1 MKKIVKNGGV
11 LNLNNDKITL
21 KHYECNEEQCE
32 RIKRFITIL
41 FEIYKSNSEEEI
53 KDNKWYKIE
62 KDNIYVSFK
71 KERYGRRVI
80 IGYREFLKFGSKTQI
95 LDLLHISLNDGGNM
109 HLTFDN
115 FDVSYKIKPHIYS
128 IINPD
133 IQNGIKDLIEFIF
146 FIKDNPFNTRKELFD
161 LLRTA
166 ILNEESG
173 WRTYLEY
180 VFEKLKKNKPDIKK
194 SEALMQITEIF
205 KEKYYEVLE
214 KFIISLNETDN
225 KIIKELRKILKK

>member
-11 LNLNNDKITL
+11 LNLDTDKIKL
-21 KHYECNEEQCE
+21 RHSECNEEQCE

-41 FEIYKSNSEEEI
+41 FEIYKNNRREEI
-53 KDNKWYKIE
+53 ENNKWYKIE
-62 KDNIYVSFK
+62 KDNIYVSFR
-71 KERYGRRVI
+71 KENGGRRVI
-80 IGYREFLKFGSKTQI
+80 IGYRENLKVGSKTQT

-115 FDVSYKIKPHIYS
+115 FDVSYRNKHHIYS

-133 IQNGIKDLIEFIF
+133 IEYGIKDLIEFIS
-146 FIKDNPFNTRKELFD
+146 FIRYNTLNTTRELFHF
-161 LLRTA
+161 LRTS
-166 ILNEESG
+166 ILNEVSG
-173 WRTYLEY
+173 WRVYLEY

-194 SEALMQITEIF
+194 EDALATIALLF
-205 KEKYYEVLE
+205 KNKYFEVLE

-225 KIIKELRKILKK
+225 EIIKELRKILK